1 MIEMR
6 LPDYEVIIHIQY
18 NSFGKKLE
26 DQILLETKSYKLD
39 ESTEYQGRKDY
50 HWSFKTWEEAVLA
63 GNILKKYCQNSNLL
77 LLKVKTNKTDE
88 KPIIHKG

>member
-1 MIEMR
+1 MKDAAWPHSAEKGS
-6 LPDYEVIIHIQY
+6 EV
-18 NSFGKKLE
+18 E
-26 DQILLETKSYKLD
+26 DITKSYKLD

-63 GNILKKYCQNSNLL
+63 GNIVKKYCQNSNLL